1 MFTLRCQYR
10 TVAGRGVVESSRQ
23 PVKCSIVIPLLI
35 QNDRW
40 LEHSV
45 ISALRQTAPCEVI
58 VVFSSKSPQSNL
70 EVLRALRESSNNL
83 ILASDDTG
91 GFPAALNVGFETAS
105 ADRIGMLMSDDWL
118 DPRAVELCVAQ
129 NADIVSTGHTFFAA
143 DGVTAFREIDWT
155 PTWERYEGL
164 PTLERKASFLKHFF
178 LLRKSMLQEI
188 GGADESLGNLAG
200 IDDYD
205 MIWTMLEHRATVA
218 LVAESLYNFRDH
230 GGERLTLKDPQ
241 ESIRG
246 LERILRKHGIG
257 GDEAA
262 RIIPRHSR
270 WYGMPV
276 NEAYRKINAGNHLLA
291 NDKESRVRRGSE

>member
-1 MFTLRCQYR
+1 M
-10 TVAGRGVVESSRQ
+10 ESSRQ
-23 PVKCSIVIPLLI
+23 SVKCSIVIPLLI

-58 VVFSSKSPQSNL
+58 VVFSSKTPQSNL

-83 ILASDDTG
+83 ILASDNTA

-105 ADRIGMLMSDDWL
+105 AERIGMLMSDDWL

-155 PTWERYEGL
+155 PTWERYESL
-164 PTLERKASFLKHFF
+164 PTLERKASYLRHFF

-276 NEAYRKINAGNHLLA
+276 NEAYRKIP
-291 NDKESRVRRGSE
+291 

>member
-1 MFTLRCQYR
+1 MFTLRGQYR
-10 TVAGRGVVESSRQ
+10 TVASRGVVKSSRQ
-23 PVKCSIVIPLLI
+23 AVKCSIVIPLLN
-35 QNDRW
+35 QNDQW
-40 LEHSV
+40 LEHCV
-45 ISALRQTAPCEVI
+45 ISALRQTTACEVI
-58 VVFSSKSPQSNL
+58 VVFSSKTPQSNH
-70 EVLRALRESSNNL
+70 EVLRSLRESSKNL
-83 ILASDDTG
+83 ILASDDEG
-91 GFPAALNVGFETAS
+91 RFPVALNVGFQIAS

-155 PTWERYEGL
+155 PTWERYDSL
-164 PTLERKASFLKHFF
+164 QTLERKASYLKHFF

-188 GGADESLGNLAG
+188 GGADESLGNFPG

-218 LVAESLYNFRDH
+218 LVAESLYNIRDH
-230 GGERLTLKDPQ
+230 RSERLTLKNPQ

-257 GDEAA
+257 DDEAPG
-262 RIIPRHSR
+262 IVQRHSR
-270 WYGMPV
+270 WYGIPV
-276 NEAYRKINAGNHLLA
+276 NEAYRRIKAGN
-291 NDKESRVRRGSE
+291 